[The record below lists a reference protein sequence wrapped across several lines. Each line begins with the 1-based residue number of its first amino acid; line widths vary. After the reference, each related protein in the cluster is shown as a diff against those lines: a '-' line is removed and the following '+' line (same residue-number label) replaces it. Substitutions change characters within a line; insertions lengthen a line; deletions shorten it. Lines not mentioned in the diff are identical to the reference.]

1 MPNIEILRQIASL
14 NQSAKQIINRN
25 PQEALALANEAL
37 ILALDVQDPTSI
49 CSSHYF
55 VGIGKWRLGQLNDAI
70 TSLQEADI
78 INKYLEQPIHE
89 VEILK
94 KVYLAIIAGGE
105 KVGFDLSPERSW
117 LNRLLASKFR
127 ASA

>member
-1 MPNIEILRQIASL
+1 MPNIETLRKIASL

-37 ILALDVQDPTSI
+37 ILALDAQDPTSI

-89 VEILK
+89 VEILNTLGNI
-94 KVYLAIIAGGE
+94 YLDY
-105 KVGFDLSPERSW
+105 KSMTLRSPITKW
-117 LNRLLASKFR
+117 VITKLNTKTIHA
-127 ASA
+127 